1 MNVITV
7 QEATDGITHNLPTGP
22 RAEVKFILRTESCA
36 QMYLKDPKAKTH
48 TTLSEFRTD
57 LTVEVSIS
65 DT

>member
-1 MNVITV
+1 MNLITV
-7 QEATDGITHNLPTGP
+7 QEATDSITCNLPPGP
-22 RAEVKFILRTESCA
+22 RAEVKFILCTEPCA